1 MEEVLEAYMVV
12 DLNKDLE
19 DLAYMCLLGY
29 NFAEEDNL
37 VAEVDNLVFVED
49 NLKVDNL
56 VVVEDNLKVDNL
68 VVVEDNLKVLVEY
81 KFEHVD
87 IFLHHQKNLIG
98 NHHY

>member
-56 VVVEDNLKVDNL
+56 VVVEDNLKV
-68 VVVEDNLKVLVEY
+68 LVEY

>member
-37 VAEVDNLVFVED
+37 VAGEDNLVAVGENLMVEM
-49 NLKVDNL
+49 
-56 VVVEDNLKVDNL
+56 
-68 VVVEDNLKVLVEY
+68 EY
-81 KFEHVD
+81 MFENVG
-87 IFLHHQKNLIG
+87 IFHHLQNNLIE

>member
-1 MEEVLEAYMVV
+1 MVV

-56 VVVEDNLKVDNL
+56 VVVEDNLKV
-68 VVVEDNLKVLVEY
+68 LVEY

>member
-37 VAEVDNLVFVED
+37 AAEVDNLVF
-49 NLKVDNL
+49 
-56 VVVEDNLKVDNL
+56 VEDNLKVDNL

-87 IFLHHQKNLIG
+87 IFLHHKKNLIG

>member
-49 NLKVDNL
+49 NLKV
-56 VVVEDNLKVDNL
+56 
-68 VVVEDNLKVLVEY
+68 LVEY